1 MFCEFATTSIVSYS
15 VFNDRSDP
23 SSYYS
28 IGSRNLE
35 IYELKSCVCA
45 RRHLEIQEVLVA
57 LVSPD
62 KLLDLNTS
70 PLFIGGG

>member
-1 MFCEFATTSIVSYS
+1 MFCEFATASIVSYS

-23 SSYYS
+23 SYYS

-45 RRHLEIQEVLVA
+45 RRHLEVYVVLVA
-57 LVSPD
+57 LVQTN
-62 KLLDLNTS
+62 LW
-70 PLFIGGG
+70 I